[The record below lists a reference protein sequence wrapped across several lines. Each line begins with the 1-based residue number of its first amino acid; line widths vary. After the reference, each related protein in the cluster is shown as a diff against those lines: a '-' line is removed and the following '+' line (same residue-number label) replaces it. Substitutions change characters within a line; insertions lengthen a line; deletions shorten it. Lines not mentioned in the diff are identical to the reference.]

1 MSKISLNKYSLT
13 DNHCILFDTNILINL
28 FYPLMNTSNYMRDY
42 QLLWGKILKSK
53 AKLILP
59 AIQISEFIN
68 RCIRFQYALYKTDI
82 SSELDFKRDYRNTD
96 DYRNKMKDILDIV
109 KNDILTHF
117 SVINDDFNNIDPEKL
132 YIYGFSYD
140 FNDAMLVGIAENN
153 NADIITH
160 DSDFA
165 NYNTKINLVSSN
177 HALLMFS

>member
-1 MSKISLNKYSLT
+1 
-13 DNHCILFDTNILINL
+13 
-28 FYPLMNTSNYMRDY
+28 MNTSAYMRDY
-42 QLLWGKILKSK
+42 QLLWGKILKSNTR
-53 AKLILP
+53 LILP

-68 RCIRFQYALYKTDI
+68 RCIRFQYALYKADK
-82 SSELDFKRDYRNTD
+82 SNDFDFKKDYRNTD
-96 DYRNKMKDILDIV
+96 DYRKNMQHILDIV
-109 KNDILTHF
+109 KNEILAHF
-117 SVINDDFNNIDPEKL
+117 SVISDDFNTIDPEKL